1 MKKFFIEGFSRPFRL
16 DRLSNRGGILLY
28 VGEDIPSNL
37 IETEKFLSR
46 TELAE

>member
-1 MKKFFIEGFSRPFRL
+1 MKKFLIEGFSRPSRL
-16 DRLSNRGGILLY
+16 DRVSSRGGILLY

-46 TELAE
+46 TKLAQ